1 MKEWTLRERET
12 EERDTL
18 DRLGLVYAGTYLRS
32 HPLPPS
38 IRGGVSSSTLG
49 SPLCGSC
56 LRILL
61 TRCFGPVLRNGA
73 EEEELPEDGFSLNGE
88 YFIHFSLCPFFDRGG
103 RDYKYS

>member
-1 MKEWTLRERET
+1 MDFDFERET
-12 EERDTL
+12 EERDTF

-32 HPLPPS
+32 HPFPPF

-61 TRCFGPVLRNGA
+61 TRSFVPVLRNGT
-73 EEEELPEDGFSLNGE
+73 EEEELPEDSFSLNGE
-88 YFIHFSLCPFFDRGG
+88 YFIHFSLCPFFAEEG
-103 RDYKYS
+103 RNYKHS